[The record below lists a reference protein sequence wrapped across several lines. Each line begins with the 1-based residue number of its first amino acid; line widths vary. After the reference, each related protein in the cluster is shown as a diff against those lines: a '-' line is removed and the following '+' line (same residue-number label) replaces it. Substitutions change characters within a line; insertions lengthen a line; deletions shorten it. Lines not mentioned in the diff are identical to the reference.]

1 MKRNAFFTQKLLTR
15 VVMGLLL
22 LAMLGGVLTSCA
34 GGSAKYTSIT
44 KAYVIGENMLTDAN
58 GLTAAQLEKIAGDI
72 AASKNGVTIRTQLV
86 AAMRGFDMTAA
97 DFDDAKVKDGTLAA
111 RPEAAPTIAL
121 TVLEK
126 NGIETFPYKNATT
139 GEPIMTAADLELIVK

>member
-1 MKRNAFFTQKLLTR
+1 MSLMTPRITPDLPSDTETAHPPNTAAKDPRSRAPTSFAGVSNQNKGNIRMKRNTKLTKKLLTR

-34 GGSAKYTSIT
+34 GGSAKYTTIT

-72 AASKNGVTIRTQLV
+72 AASKNGVTIRTQL
-86 AAMRGFDMTAA
+86 A
-97 DFDDAKVKDGTLAA
+97 
-111 RPEAAPTIAL
+111 
-121 TVLEK
+121 
-126 NGIETFPYKNATT
+126 
-139 GEPIMTAADLELIVK
+139 